1 MGFNLSYAAE
11 ADVPEAVK
19 AVYIQKG
26 DRWVADI
33 DGVIPQT
40 EFDDYKTAA
49 QKRLDEA
56 RGKAAGATKDDVAA
70 MIAAALKGKK
80 PAGNG
85 AGDDKDAER
94 RIAALEEEK
103 TKAAGERDAAV
114 QRFNRQTMDSQIMRA
129 ATTGG
134 VLPEM
139 IELVTREASRFVEL
153 SDKGEV
159 RTRLES
165 PFGADKN
172 AEALIAAMKDSPSYK
187 PFWPDSKG
195 GGGRPGGAGAASTD
209 DNPWMAGTWSTF
221 KQQQL
226 MGSDLPKAEAL
237 AAKAKVSVMTTLHAA
252 KEAQK

>member
-1 MGFNLSYAAE
+1 MGFQLSYAAE

-19 AVYIQKG
+19 AVYVLKG

-80 PAGNG
+80 PATP

-94 RIAALEEEK
+94 RIAALEAEK
-103 TKAAGERDAAV
+103 KTAADERDAAV

-187 PFWPDSKG
+187 PFWPESKG
-195 GGGRPGGAGAASTD
+195 GGGRPGGAGPPSND
-209 DNPWMAGTWSTF
+209 DNPWMAETWSVL
-221 KQQQL
+221 KQQTL

-237 AAKAKVSVMTTLHAA
+237 AKKAKVSIMTTLHAA

>member
-1 MGFNLSYAAE
+1 MALQYLYDTKE
-11 ADVPEAVK
+11 DCPEGLREHLKEQGGKFV
-19 AVYIQKG
+19 V
-26 DRWVADI
+26 DI
-33 DGVIPQT
+33 SGVIPQT

-70 MIAAALKGKK
+70 MIEAALKGKK

-221 KQQQL
+221 KQQTL

>member
-1 MGFNLSYAAE
+1 MGFQLSYAAE

-19 AVYIQKG
+19 AVYVLKG

-56 RGKAAGATKDDVAA
+56 RGKAAGTTKDDVAA
-70 MIAAALKGKK
+70 MIAEALKGRK
-80 PAGNG
+80 PPP

-94 RIAALEEEK
+94 RIAALEAEK
-103 TKAAGERDAAV
+103 KTAADERDAAV

-159 RTRLES
+159 RTLLDS

-187 PFWPDSKG
+187 PFWPESKG
-195 GGGRPGGAGAASTD
+195 GGGRPGGGGPPSND
-209 DNPWMAGTWSTF
+209 DNPWMAETWSVL
-221 KQQQL
+221 KQQML

-237 AAKAKVSVMTTLHAA
+237 AKKAKVSLMTTLHEA

>member
-1 MGFNLSYAAE
+1 MGFQLSYAAE

-19 AVYIQKG
+19 AVYVLKG

-80 PAGNG
+80 PAP

-94 RIAALEEEK
+94 RIAALEAEK
-103 TKAAGERDAAV
+103 KTAADERDAAV

-153 SDKGEV
+153 SDNGEV
-159 RTRLES
+159 RTLLDS

-172 AEALIAAMKDSPSYK
+172 AEALIAAMKESPSYK
-187 PFWPDSKG
+187 PFWPESKG
-195 GGGRPGGAGAASTD
+195 GGGRPGGAGAPSND
-209 DNPWMAGTWSTF
+209 DNPWMAETWSVL
-221 KQQQL
+221 KQQTL

-237 AAKAKVSVMTTLHAA
+237 AKKAKVSLMTTLHAA